1 MCLQNEKFRQFRK
14 QCGFGGD
21 FYVFTLPHKIEKFK
35 GSVYENRHQ
44 AHLKDC
50 FSAFSNFVPASLCR
64 LLVLGG
70 LEPYAHA
77 GTCLGFLVCVAFS
90 HLRLFR
96 AIRNTDSHRDYST
109 SKMDFTSMSAHGNL
123 AGYRNFFFALAR
135 QFVFSLAQVI
145 FSLGQTETSL
155 CLTSQTSKP
164 V

>member
-123 AGYRNFFFALAR
+123 AGYRNFFLHWPANLYFRLLRLSFLLAR
-135 QFVFSLAQVI
+135 LRRLYA
-145 FSLGQTETSL
+145 
-155 CLTSQTSKP
+155 
-164 V
+164 